1 MTGRRVASGE
11 RCGDL
16 LVPGSRSL
24 RGASSHSEASQRFFS
39 LSLPLP
45 TPGLKCSAGH
55 PQSHPGGLWLQVQL
69 QRLSN
74 PPHTPLIPPHSPPF
88 GESKKSK
95 QETYFLCAMQNRHLE
110 HSPVTMVTLCF
121 LNREERRRWRPHWE
135 GSVASGE
142 DPARRVVREKLGTL
156 LVQSACVSVC
166 VGVW

>member
-16 LVPGSRSL
+16 PGPRITKPARSFRTQRGLPAFLFSVPAPPHPRAQVFRWTPPVTP
-24 RGASSHSEASQRFFS
+24 RGALAPSPASAAIQ
-39 LSLPLP
+39 
-45 TPGLKCSAGH
+45 
-55 PQSHPGGLWLQVQL
+55 
-69 QRLSN
+69 
-74 PPHTPLIPPHSPPF
+74 PPPYPPIPPHSPPF